1 MAYYGFVEG
10 EHLDAMVCS
19 DRFGFEIDE
28 DDDDLFEGSKSLS
41 AIRGGALEAVREE
54 LGAFLGKVR
63 EQKEETVSRYVTD
76 RAPEYRRLLK
86 THASRVLEAPP
97 ANPKPKEIDA
107 ALGRVWVERQAD
119 LKEEG
124 RAILA
129 FEPGSETM
137 EVYQTQMDGFFEK
150 FEDLDQTALAQY
162 VIHRRI
168 VLNLLEQ
175 ALRRDDGTGRYQ
187 LEAVV
192 HRLIHPMRKGSDEIE
207 FEEQNLWILDDRLT
221 YHDFMESDKELRV
234 SDRLENESQTRPDLL
249 VVFDRT
255 LTFREG
261 RDPTTSFVIVEFK
274 KPDRRSFERSPLA
287 QVYDQVRDIRAG
299 KFKDRNGRPVEG
311 TSKDAPAFCYVVCDV
326 VAAVERG
333 AVDAGGQLTPDGRS
347 YFGWNAQLKLYFEI
361 ISYEKVVGDALRRNR
376 MLFKKLGLPTD
387 RSDDG

>member
-1 MAYYGFVEG
+1 MPAIAAIFRSQLASGLKGDGPAQRAPLRMIEAIEG
-10 EHLDAMVCS
+10 DFEAKKTEFLKVVIDYKADAEREIERRRKLRITDIS
-19 DRFGFEIDE
+19 DIDPHP
-28 DDDDLFEGSKSLS
+28 DDLLVDMATGEVHVKD
-41 AIRGGALEAVREE
+41 E
-54 LGAFLGKVR
+54 L
-63 EQKEETVSRYVTD
+63 
-76 RAPEYRRLLK
+76 
-86 THASRVLEAPP
+86 
-97 ANPKPKEIDA
+97 DA

-124 RAILA
+124 RALLA

-175 ALRRDDGTGRYQ
+175 ALRRDDDTGRYQ

-192 HRLIHPMRKGSDEIE
+192 HRLIHPIRKGSDEIE

-234 SDRLENESQTRPDLL
+234 SDCLENKSQTRPDLL

-261 RDPTTSFVIVEFK
+261 RDLTTSFVIVEFK
-274 KPDRRSFERSPLA
+274 KPDRRSFERSPVA

-311 TSKDAPAFCYVVCDV
+311 TSKDLQPSVTSCATSWPRLSVGQSTLAGNSRLM
-326 VAAVERG
+326 VAG
-333 AVDAGGQLTPDGRS
+333 IL
-347 YFGWNAQLKLYFEI
+347 
-361 ISYEKVVGDALRRNR
+361 VGI
-376 MLFKKLGLPTD
+376 P
-387 RSDDG
+387 S